1 DDPPSTCTTMSTPP
15 SSVATASATAP
26 HPCRV
31 ARSAS
36 MIIAPGMS
44 SGRRRAA
51 VNTRAPCST
60 NSSTT
65 ARPRPLVP
73 PVTSTR
79 LPCNSRSIISTPPP
93 SKVARPPSAA
103 RTGYQNELP
112 WLRQERRYTAMA
124 GPARAGYFA
133 DWPYTNQERTKRL
146 VRLTLPRAA
155 LGQFT
160 HRRRLPHP
168 HHCRRRRHLLTHRGA
183 SSFRAR

>member
-1 DDPPSTCTTMSTPP
+1 
-15 SSVATASATAP
+15 
-26 HPCRV
+26 
-31 ARSAS
+31 
-36 MIIAPGMS
+36 
-44 SGRRRAA
+44 
-51 VNTRAPCST
+51 
-60 NSSTT
+60 
-65 ARPRPLVP
+65 
-73 PVTSTR
+73 
-79 LPCNSRSIISTPPP
+79 SRSIISTPPP

-168 HHCRRRRHLLTHRGA
+168 QDRKSTRLN
-183 SSFRAR
+183 SSHVKI